1 MVGFYCNKLLV
12 ITLSETRDLADF
24 AQKLERY
31 DEQVVQLRGNM
42 DANRSIA
49 LGSQK
54 RVDRQDEQIAEL
66 KRQLEEEAEVR
77 QALTKRVEVVEK
89 SNAKRKKVEEE

>member
-1 MVGFYCNKLLV
+1 M
-12 ITLSETRDLADF
+12 
-24 AQKLERY
+24 
-31 DEQVVQLRGNM
+31 QLRGNM

-66 KRQLEEEAEVR
+66 KRQLEEEALARHVLAD
-77 QALTKRVEVVEK
+77 QVAALVAAALGEKPKPSTSTKT
-89 SNAKRKKVEEE
+89 RKKGEENA